1 MSPAPR
7 PRYLV
12 LADDLVA
19 RIMSGEFARG
29 DRLPTEAELC
39 AQYEV
44 ARGTVRGALDQLE
57 TLEMIS
63 RRPSAGTR
71 VIATQP
77 QSAYQPVARSPQDIV
92 DLVAK
97 TKIEDP
103 QSRDI
108 VAGAALAKRLGV
120 TRGTKLFL
128 LEGRRVRRKSAEL
141 PLCWSQLYVHG
152 SVDADARELLRR
164 GAFTAADTGARI
176 EQAISAEILSPEF
189 AEALCAEAGSAAL
202 VISRWAYDQDGALLS
217 IGVHTHPA
225 DRFRITSTL
234 MLEQA

>member
-19 RIMSGEFARG
+19 RIMTGEFGRG

-39 AQYEV
+39 AHYEV

-57 TLEMIS
+57 TLEMIT

-77 QSAYQPVARSPQDIV
+77 QSAYKPVASTPQDIV

-97 TKIEDP
+97 TKIADP
-103 QSRDI
+103 LSRDI
-108 VAGAALAKRLGV
+108 VVDRALSARLGV
-120 TRGTKLFL
+120 ARGTKMFL
-128 LEGRRVRRKSAEL
+128 LEGLRVRRNSAAL
-141 PLCWSQLYVHG
+141 PLCWSQLYVDG
-152 SVDADARELLRR
+152 SADANTRELLRR
-164 GAFTAADTGARI
+164 GTFTAADTGARI
-176 EQAISAEILSPEF
+176 EQVVSAEILSREL
-189 AEALCAEAGSAAL
+189 AQALSAEAGSAAL
-202 VISRWAYDQDGALLS
+202 VISRWAYDSDGRLLS

-225 DRFRITSTL
+225 DRFHITSSLTV
-234 MLEQA
+234 EQE